1 MVTCCAAESWPTMF
15 KKLSDEG
22 LMGHSDG
29 GDVVDEVLVG
39 GTEVG
44 VGIGDGVFAGDSE
57 VGACVGITDVDGE
70 ETCVSFGDGP
80 EDPLPSFCAPQLVKS
95 KRQAISSRTR
105 TKGFLL
111 K

>member
-1 MVTCCAAESWPTMF
+1 MVV
-15 KKLSDEG
+15 KVSDEG
-22 LMGHSDG
+22 IMGHSDG

-80 EDPLPSFCAPQLVKS
+80 EDPLPSFCTPQLVKGM
-95 KRQAISSRTR
+95 RLAISSRTR
-105 TKGFLL
+105 TKEFFL